1 MIGCGFLEVFP
12 VKLRNMER
20 LVVKLLVGKIN
31 FLLWRLRN
39 PVGDFYIVWGIL
51 LWCSLPDSD
60 SLGPDSDS
68 LENDFPPGGLLYI
81 MGDFHITWGIFT

>member
-31 FLLWRLRN
+31 FLVWRLRN
-39 PVGDFYIVWGIL
+39 PVGDF
-51 LWCSLPDSD
+51 
-60 SLGPDSDS
+60 
-68 LENDFPPGGLLYI
+68 LYC
-81 MGDFHITWGIFT
+81 MGDSSMVLTAGFRLTRK

>member
-1 MIGCGFLEVFP
+1 M
-12 VKLRNMER
+12 
-20 LVVKLLVGKIN
+20 
-31 FLLWRLRN
+31 
-39 PVGDFYIVWGIL
+39 VWGIL

-81 MGDFHITWGIFT
+81 MGDFHITWGILT